1 MNCLWRN
8 KLSPSPRSRRG
19 VHIVKVCPVDNIY
32 LLCYTATCL
41 SSIAGAG
48 HSSPFPSHQ
57 GVHTRWFGRALDWQS
72 RGQRFDP
79 AYLHHRE
86 TGKARF
92 DESQNELFPFPAIRQ
107 IDISQTASF
116 VLSSNGRSVWNARF
130 FMLRYQEIDY
140 KIMPQPIIMWS
151 RSLRRGCPERNT
163 LFFIFRNRRT
173 AANGRCTGFR
183 LLLRR

>member
-72 RGQRFDP
+72 RGQGFDP
-79 AYLHHRE
+79 PRLHPSEQPPSEQSEGVLLYGLLAQRLAQGTHNPWVEGSNPPGPTNYL
-86 TGKARF
+86 KAGLHAWPFSIRF
-92 DESQNELFPFPAIRQ
+92 AEP
-107 IDISQTASF
+107 F
-116 VLSSNGRSVWNARF
+116 VLLCCLPVARN
-130 FMLRYQEIDY
+130 Q
-140 KIMPQPIIMWS
+140 
-151 RSLRRGCPERNT
+151 SL
-163 LFFIFRNRRT
+163 
-173 AANGRCTGFR
+173 
-183 LLLRR
+183 